1 MRIKRFNEI
10 VGFDDEETRDRLEI
24 PNLRGEF
31 DSSSPTMKTIFL
43 PSDKIN
49 TQTEVKKI
57 LFRYPI
63 LEGFHEDK
71 KRIEGSILSSFYATS
86 KIPVDGND
94 FYAQLSFA
102 YHQGGYYIGTI
113 LRERE
118 DMNEEKWVTHSFTF
132 DNIDDVYKIVDA
144 FLKACKRLGIVDDED
159 LRQFLPE
166 QN

>member
-24 PNLRGEF
+24 PNMRGEF
-31 DSSSPTMKTIFL
+31 DLSSPTMKTIFL

-86 KIPVDGND
+86 KSPVDGND

-113 LRERE
+113 LRARE
-118 DMNEEKWVTHSFTF
+118 DMNEDNWVTHSFTF
-132 DNIDDVYKIVDA
+132 DNIDDVYKIVNA
-144 FLKACKRLGIVDDED
+144 FLKACHKLGIVDDED